1 MDSAQVL
8 TRFTE
13 IFADVMDIDEP
24 FITLASTAH
33 DFEEWDSLS
42 NIRLVVAVERAF
54 STRFSNAEIEGFS
67 CVGDLV
73 GAIVARSA

>member
-1 MDSAQVL
+1 MDETQVL
-8 TRFTE
+8 AKFRDV
-13 IFADVMDIDEP
+13 FADVMDIDDPE
-24 FITLASTAH
+24 IGMESTAK

-54 STRFSNAEIEGFS
+54 GTRFSNADIEGFS

-73 GAIVARSA
+73 RALVARAG

>member
-1 MDSAQVL
+1 MDETQVL

-13 IFADVMDIDEP
+13 IFADVMDIDGPE
-24 FITLASTAH
+24 ITMASTAH

-42 NIRLVVAVERAF
+42 NIRLIVAVERAF
-54 STRFSNAEIEGFS
+54 NTRFSNAEIEAFT

-73 GAIVARSA
+73 RAVVARTA